1 MVRKFTCDDIISQN
15 LIKSSIQRTIKTNI
29 VNQYPVL
36 RDTIDAILP
45 KKTPVYLAKCQDH
58 VSLLMINGEII
69 FIQNRDGPWF
79 PTLRLL
85 HKYPTMLPKMQIDS
99 GAIKFIL
106 RGSNI
111 MCPGLT
117 SEGGQM
123 DDVEPDTVVQVTAH
137 GRHHACA
144 IGITTMS
151 TQEIIEKNRDVCI
164 LTLHYLNDGYW
175 QFNADKYGYKS
186 S

>member
-1 MVRKFTCDDIISQN
+1 MVKKFTCDDIISQN
-15 LIKSSIQRTIKTNI
+15 LIKSSIQRTIKMNI

-36 RDTIDAILP
+36 RDTIDVIFP

-58 VSLLMINGEII
+58 VSLLMVNGEII
-69 FIQNRDGPWF
+69 FIQNREGPWF
-79 PTLRLL
+79 PALRLL

-123 DDVEPDTVVQVTAH
+123 EDVEQDTQVTAH

-144 IGITTMS
+144 VGLMAMS
-151 TQEIIEKNRDVCI
+151 TQEIIEKNKDVGI